1 MGLHDREWFNESRH
15 QSKNTTS
22 TPQRPR
28 RVLFIHYLA
37 GFWPGVLMGFLAGLT
52 VGLLIG

>member
-1 MGLHDREWFNESRH
+1 MR
-15 QSKNTTS
+15 QKS
-22 TPQRPR
+22 TIRG
-28 RVLFIHYLA
+28 VLFIHYLA